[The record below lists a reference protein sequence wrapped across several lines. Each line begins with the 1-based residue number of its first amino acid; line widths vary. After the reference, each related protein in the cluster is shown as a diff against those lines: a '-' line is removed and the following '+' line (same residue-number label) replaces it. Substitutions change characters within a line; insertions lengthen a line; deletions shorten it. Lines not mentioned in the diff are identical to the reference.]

1 MKGKRMEKPKVNV
14 VLATY
19 NGERFLKRQLDSIVS
34 QTYEN
39 IDIYIRDDGSKDNTV
54 AFIEKYIKENAK
66 GRRIVLLDN
75 GGVNLRCPQSFY
87 EILRRCDKADYYS
100 FCDQDD
106 EWYPEKIAWA
116 VERLEQE
123 DKNEI
128 LLYYTACDYYTD
140 KGEFIRRSPKQKEKL
155 ELSDVI
161 YYTPGSGFT
170 MVINEKAR
178 QELLLQVKLGTEL
191 HDRWLIR
198 GAVCFGK
205 VLYDERSSATHIRHE
220 EAVTSGDAGTGNLIK
235 YFIQQEILGPGAK
248 EDKKSLQYFYHTFE
262 NNLSM
267 EQKKELSVFTRD
279 RFSLLNWFRKVFYPK
294 RLRTRTP
301 GEIALRI
308 LFVLGRI

>member
-1 MKGKRMEKPKVNV
+1 MEKPKVNV

-19 NGERFLKRQLDSIVS
+19 NGEKFLKRQLDSIVN

-39 IDIYIRDDGSKDNTV
+39 IDIYIRDDGSKDGTV
-54 AFIEKYIKENAK
+54 AFLEEYIEQNSG

-75 GGVNLRCPQSFY
+75 NGENLRCPQSFY

-123 DKNEI
+123 DDNEI

-170 MVINEKAR
+170 MVMNEKAR
-178 QELLLQVKLGTEL
+178 QELLLQVTLGKEL

-235 YFIQQEILGPGAK
+235 YFIQKEILGPEAK
-248 EDKKSLQYFYHTFE
+248 EDKKSLQYFYRVFE
-262 NNLSM
+262 NRLT
-267 EQKKELSVFTRD
+267 EQQKRELSVFTRQG
-279 RFSLLNWFRKVFYPK
+279 FSLANWFRKVFYPK
-294 RLRTRTP
+294 RLRTRLS
-301 GEIALRI
+301 GEMALRI
-308 LFVLGRI
+308 LFFLGRI

>member
-1 MKGKRMEKPKVNV
+1 MEKPKVNV

-19 NGERFLKRQLDSIVS
+19 NGEKFLKRQLDSIVN

-54 AFIEKYIKENAK
+54 AFVEEYIKQNSS

-87 EILRRCDKADYYS
+87 EILRRCDQADYYS

-106 EWYPEKIAWA
+106 EWYPGKIAWA
-116 VERLEQE
+116 VERLEKE
-123 DKNEI
+123 DNNEI

-178 QELLLQVKLGTEL
+178 QELLLKVKLGKEL

-235 YFIQQEILGPGAK
+235 YFVQQEILGPGAK
-248 EDKKSLQYFYHTFE
+248 EDKKSLQYFYDTFE
-262 NNLSM
+262 ERLSL
-267 EQKKELSVFTRD
+267 EQKKELSVFTKTG
-279 RFSLLNWFRKVFYPK
+279 FSIPNWFHKVFYSK
-294 RLRTRTP
+294 RLRARTS